1 MKPQLLKLM
10 KEPAQ
15 SFSVR
20 RDMEPLNTRWHYH
33 AELELIYFCKGEG
46 TNFIGDSIK
55 RFKSGDMVLVGSKL
69 PHYVKFD
76 DTFGNKITTG
86 SIDVHVA
93 HFEKEIWGGGFL
105 DLPENKMLKLV
116 MERAKRGVSVLGKHK
131 DYVAKLLEE
140 MLSAEASERII
151 ILMQILVQIA
161 KYCKLEPLSS
171 VGFNSTM
178 QDEFC
183 DHRIKKIHD
192 YSYAH
197 FKEKIRLTEIA
208 EVAKISPH
216 SFCRYFKTQT
226 KKTYSQFLTEIR
238 IGHACKLL
246 IEDQLDIK
254 QVCDNSGFNNFTSF
268 FKCFRKVTGKSPLT
282 YRKAFVFTRNNE

>member
-10 KEPAQ
+10 KGPAQ

-20 RDMEPLNTRWHYH
+20 RDMEPRNTKWHYH
-33 AELELIYFCKGEG
+33 SELELLHFCRGEG
-46 TNFIGDSIK
+46 TSFIGDSIQ
-55 RFKSGDMVLVGSKL
+55 RFKSGDMVLVGSGL

-76 DTFGNKITTG
+76 NAFESKIAVEG
-86 SIDVHVA
+86 IDVRVA
-93 HFEKEIWGGGFL
+93 HFEKEIWGNGFL
-105 DLPENKMLKLV
+105 DLPENKMLKSI
-116 MERAKRGVSVLGKHK
+116 MEKAGRGVTILGKHK
-131 DYVAKLLEE
+131 DYVAELLEE
-140 MLSAEASERII
+140 MLGADGSERII

-171 VGFNSTM
+171 IGFNGIAYE
-178 QDEFC
+178 EFKN
-183 DHRIKKIHD
+183 DRIKKIYD
-192 YSYAH
+192 YSCAN
-197 FKEKIRLTEIA
+197 FKDKIQLDEIA

-226 KKTYSQFLTEIR
+226 RKTYSQFLTEIR

-246 IEDQLDIK
+246 IEDKLDIK
-254 QVCDNSGFNNFTSF
+254 QVCDDSGFNNFTSF

-282 YRKAFVFTRNNE
+282 YKRTFISMQTS